1 MPNAWIIYYKVVI
14 LGWYKMTA
22 NVRLYLLSINLT
34 RMLKHWKWR
43 QTTKYPKNFHSFCSS
58 LTFLNIAR
66 LVFVYLHSVV
76 KHCPFP
82 VFMYPNKHYI
92 LTSHFTMSICFH
104 YTMYM
109 YKLFFK
115 SRNVNFP
122 HPCCSRWNCWISAQ
136 SATCTC
142 VTISVIL
149 PNFNGHLHI

>member
-1 MPNAWIIYYKVVI
+1 
-14 LGWYKMTA
+14 
-22 NVRLYLLSINLT
+22 
-34 RMLKHWKWR
+34 MLKHWKWR
-43 QTTKYPKNFHSFCSS
+43 QTTKYQKNVHSFCSS

-92 LTSHFTMSICFH
+92 LTSHLTMSICFH

-142 VTISVIL
+142 VL
-149 PNFNGHLHI
+149 PLVSFYPTSTDIYIFNIIFNKKTPMITKTQVKTVDTLV